1 MKMKP
6 IPRPPTPR
14 RVPRRMVK
22 TLHARAAAA
31 EKDFEDYEGESEPNM
46 KFSHALIVVLVL
58 HILAVGGVFAFNSLK
73 GQHAAKGSAK
83 AVAAQLAAPSSPDVV
98 TKAPGTSAAP
108 TAAVKMPAKTQ
119 AEAGGATYTVLA
131 GDTLTRIAAAHKTTV
146 EALEEANG
154 IATNSAIRVGQVLKI
169 AAKPAVAKPDTTATK
184 PVETKPLS
192 TAKLPEVVPAP
203 VAKST
208 ALKPA
213 PAVKNPDVKPT
224 PVVKAVE
231 AQAPAKPAAVDTAK
245 ADVKPASADKTYTVA
260 KGDNPY
266 SIAKK
271 MKISYN
277 ELIKANN
284 IKDPTKLQIG
294 QKLIIP

>member
-1 MKMKP
+1 
-6 IPRPPTPR
+6 
-14 RVPRRMVK
+14 MVK
-22 TLHARAAAA
+22 TLHARAAAT
-31 EKDFEDYEGESEPNM
+31 EKDFDDYEGESEPNM

-73 GQHAAKGSAK
+73 GQRVAKGSTK
-83 AVAAQLAAPSSPDVV
+83 AVAAQPAVPSSPDVV

-108 TAAVKMPAKTQ
+108 ATAPAIPAAAVKMPAKTQ
-119 AEAGGATYTVLA
+119 AEAGGSTYTVLA
-131 GDTLTRIAAAHKTTV
+131 GDTLTRIASAHKTTV
-146 EALEEANG
+146 EALEQANG
-154 IATNSAIRVGQVLKI
+154 IATNSPIRVGQVLKI
-169 AAKPAVAKPDTTATK
+169 TAKPAAAKPETTALK
-184 PVETKPLS
+184 PVETKPLP
-192 TAKLPEVVPAP
+192 TAKTPEVVLAPA
-203 VAKST
+203 AKSS
-208 ALKPA
+208 AVKAA
-213 PAVKNPDVKPT
+213 PAVKSPDVKPT

-231 AQAPAKPAAVDTAK
+231 AQAPAKPAAADTAK
-245 ADVKPASADKTYTVA
+245 ADAKPASTDKTYTVA

-284 IKDPTKLQIG
+284 IQDPTKLQIG